1 VILEKHP
8 FVPPRA
14 AFAPL
19 SSYSHSFLLESASWS
34 YGLGRYSLLGT
45 FPFLA
50 FRSKGS
56 RAWIWREG
64 EEWREVPGN
73 PLEVLKR
80 LLVELREEDGP
91 GGLPFRGGA
100 VGYFGYD
107 LRYLV
112 EELPDWS
119 LDDLEVPDCWLGF
132 YDVVL
137 LIDHAQGRSLLMSTG
152 HPERGRLAQ
161 VRARQRAQRLREAL
175 RGDSFPPGRVRTGR
189 LRGNFSQ
196 EAYLKAV
203 QKAKEYIAAGEIY
216 QVNLSQRFHCELE
229 GDAFSLYRIL
239 SQINPAPFAGYLN
252 LEHMQLLSASP
263 ELFLRVR
270 GRRVVT
276 RPMKGTRPRGVTPQQ
291 DRCLRR
297 ELLCSEK
304 DRAELVMIVDL
315 LRNDLGRV
323 CEFGSVRVRRLVNLE
338 TYPTVF
344 QTTSSIE
351 GQLRPGCGPVELLQA
366 TFPGG
371 SITGAPKIRAME
383 IIEELEPTKR
393 GIYTGS
399 LGFVSFH
406 GDLELNI
413 LIRSL
418 LVKEGRAWFQVGG
431 GIVAD
436 SDPEAE
442 YQETL
447 DKAQALITALRRLVS

>member
-1 VILEKHP
+1 MILEEYP

-19 SSYSHSFLLESASWS
+19 SRCPYGFLLESASWS
-34 YGLGRYSLLGT
+34 YGLGRWSLLGA
-45 FPFLA
+45 FPFLIL
-50 FRSKGS
+50 RVKGP
-56 RAWIWREG
+56 RAWIWRE
-64 EEWREVPGN
+64 EEGWREAAGH
-73 PLEVLKR
+73 PLEVLGR
-80 LLVELREEDGP
+80 LVAELSEEDASAGP
-91 GGLPFRGGA
+91 PFRAGA

-107 LRYLV
+107 LRYLL

-119 LDDLEVPDCWLGF
+119 LDDLRVPDCWLGF
-132 YDVVL
+132 YDAAV
-137 LIDHAQGRSLLMSTG
+137 LIDHARGRAALVSTG
-152 HPERGRLAQ
+152 RPERGRLART
-161 VRARQRAQRLREAL
+161 RARERARRLREAL
-175 RGDSFPPGRVRTGR
+175 RGPAPARRPVRTGP
-189 LRGNFSQ
+189 LRSNFTR
-196 EAYLKAV
+196 EAYLEAV
-203 QKAKEYIAAGEIY
+203 QRAKEYIAAGEIY

-229 GDAFSLYRIL
+229 GDAFSLYRVL
-239 SQINPAPFAGYLN
+239 ARINPAPFAGYLN
-252 LEHMQLLSASP
+252 LGEAQLVSASP

-270 GRRVVT
+270 GRHVVT
-276 RPMKGTRPRGVTPQQ
+276 RPMKGTRPRGGTPEE
-291 DRCLRR
+291 DRRLRR
-297 ELLCSEK
+297 ELLRSEK

-338 TYPTVF
+338 AYPTVF
-344 QTTSSIE
+344 QTTATVE
-351 GQLRPGCGPVELLQA
+351 GRLREGCGPVELLRA

-393 GIYTGS
+393 AVYTGS
-399 LGFVSFH
+399 LGFISLH
-406 GDLELNI
+406 GEMELNI

-436 SDPEAE
+436 SDPAAE

-447 DKAQALITALRRLVS
+447 DKARALIAALQWVG